1 MSLQTKYIAGISLG
15 VMGVGFAASI
25 PFQGTVAGEIIQ
37 GGFEAGLVGGLADWF
52 AVTAL
57 FRHPMGIPIPHTAL
71 LPKNRK
77 RVTKGLINTLEN
89 EWLTKESI
97 TNKVKEMQLAQMVL
111 QIAEREMQSD
121 AVKKGIVT
129 IAEKAILS
137 IDTEKLAVIIEK
149 ELKTYLHTINTSNML
164 QVLVDQLVV
173 QEYDEKTLDYILVK
187 VKDWTAQDEARYQL
201 GSLGMKAMENIKV
214 DGFLQFTLKSFMNI
228 VDEDKIGGILQKF
241 IISNINSLQD
251 ADNSTRQLILAKI
264 RQEIINVKENEALLQ
279 ELENWKEKWIANWDG
294 TEKIKEMLEQVQQRA
309 VTFVNNE
316 EFADKY
322 VIPFLQTQMNK
333 IKEDEQTVQK
343 IEEWL
348 QNQVVKL
355 VENNHSKIGKL
366 VKENLDKLDDKTLI
380 EMIENNVGKDLQ
392 WIRVNGAV
400 CGFMIGLVL
409 EGIKAII

>member
-264 RQEIINVKENEALLQ
+264 RQEIINVKENEALLK

-348 QNQVVKL
+348 QKQVVKL

-366 VKENLDKLDDKTLI
+366 VQENLDKLDDKTLI